1 MQKFYCINHFLWK
14 EVAHKYLN
22 TRRLDMVAK
31 VGCNEFSKPIFW
43 AEAGKFLLKS
53 QINNFFCSAT
63 CLENKKKKKKKKK
76 KYCQ

>member
-43 AEAGKFLLKS
+43 AEAGKFLLK
-53 QINNFFCSAT
+53 
-63 CLENKKKKKKKKK
+63 
-76 KYCQ
+76 